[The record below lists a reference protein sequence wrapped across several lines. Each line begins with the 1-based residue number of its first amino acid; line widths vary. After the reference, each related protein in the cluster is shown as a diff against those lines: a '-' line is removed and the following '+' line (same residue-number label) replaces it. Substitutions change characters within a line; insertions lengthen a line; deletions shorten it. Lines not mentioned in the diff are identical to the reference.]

1 MGGLRAC
8 LPACVPGRVLSAAW
22 TNTLSPPS
30 AAFMAASKRPF
41 RSHQHHMTSP
51 LSALTV
57 DDVDHDGGRPRVGRR
72 AGVVARVEAA
82 DVVDGERGHDRR
94 GGSGGRGGRVRGGCG
109 HPHLD
114 LQRQVG
120 GLEIRCSDGFT
131 FRVVIM

>member
-1 MGGLRAC
+1 M
-8 LPACVPGRVLSAAW
+8 
-22 TNTLSPPS
+22 
-30 AAFMAASKRPF
+30 K
-41 RSHQHHMTSP
+41 SP
-51 LSALTV
+51 LTALTV

-94 GGSGGRGGRVRGGCG
+94 GGRGRGRGSRVGGGCG

-120 GLEIRCSDGFT
+120 SLDIRCEDGFK
-131 FRVVIM
+131 FRVARM